1 MISRTRGGS
10 GQPLSTV
17 EPLQKKSPL
26 TDCLSID
33 NDLCA
38 TMFRFDHGHAP
49 WQSPDSKA
57 MKATAYCRVSTSGQR
72 DEGVSLAMQR
82 ERIATWCASNGYE
95 FNADFVEVMSG
106 GRADNRPELQ
116 RAIATACRLRGVL
129 VVYSL
134 SRLAR
139 SVKDTISI
147 AERLERSGANLV
159 SLSERID
166 TTSAIGKMVFRLLST
181 LNEFERDQ
189 LAERTASAMAHLRK
203 ANRRISS
210 RIPLGYDLSPDGNTL
225 LINPEEQ
232 KIVARICA
240 WRRRGM
246 TMDAIAES
254 LQQTG
259 ARTKAGGRWHPST
272 VRGILSRQQL
282 LAA

>member
-1 MISRTRGGS
+1 
-10 GQPLSTV
+10 
-17 EPLQKKSPL
+17 
-26 TDCLSID
+26 
-33 NDLCA
+33 
-38 TMFRFDHGHAP
+38 
-49 WQSPDSKA
+49 
-57 MKATAYCRVSTSGQR
+57 MKVVAYCRVSTVGQR
-72 DEGVSLAMQR
+72 EDGASLDMQR
-82 ERIATWCASNGYE
+82 ERIATWCGSNNAELEAS
-95 FNADFVEVMSG
+95 FVEVMSG

-116 RAIATACRLRGVL
+116 KAIAASCRLRGVL

-139 SVKDTISI
+139 SVKDTITI
-147 AERLERSGANLV
+147 AERLERHGANLV

-166 TTSAIGKMVFRLLST
+166 TTSALGKMVFRLLST

-189 LAERTASAMAHLRK
+189 LAERTAHAMAHLRR

-225 LINPEEQ
+225 LANREEQ
-232 KIVARICA
+232 RLVAKICD

-254 LQQTG
+254 LQRDGTP
-259 ARTKAGGRWHPST
+259 TKAGGRWYAST
-272 VRGILSRQQL
+272 VRGILIRQQR

>member
-1 MISRTRGGS
+1 MNAI
-10 GQPLSTV
+10 
-17 EPLQKKSPL
+17 
-26 TDCLSID
+26 
-33 NDLCA
+33 
-38 TMFRFDHGHAP
+38 
-49 WQSPDSKA
+49 
-57 MKATAYCRVSTSGQR
+57 AYCRVSTFEQR
-72 DEGVSLAMQR
+72 DEGASLDMQR
-82 ERIATWCASNGYE
+82 ERIAAWCAPNGYE
-95 FNADFVEVMSG
+95 LDSSYVEVMSG

-116 RAIATACRLRGVL
+116 KAITAACKLRGVL
-129 VVYSL
+129 VVFSL

-139 SVKDTISI
+139 SVKDTIAI

-166 TTSAIGKMVFRLLST
+166 TTSALGKMVFRLLST

-189 LAERTASAMAHLRK
+189 LAERTANAMAHLRR

-254 LQQTG
+254 LHRTG
-259 ARTKAGGRWHPST
+259 TPTKAGGRWHAST
-272 VRGILSRQQL
+272 IRGILGRQQR

>member
-1 MISRTRGGS
+1 M
-10 GQPLSTV
+10 
-17 EPLQKKSPL
+17 
-26 TDCLSID
+26 
-33 NDLCA
+33 
-38 TMFRFDHGHAP
+38 
-49 WQSPDSKA
+49 
-57 MKATAYCRVSTSGQR
+57 QR
-72 DEGVSLAMQR
+72 D
-82 ERIATWCASNGYE
+82 RIASWCASNGCE
-95 FNADFVEVMSG
+95 FDASFVEVMSG

-116 RAIATACRLRGVL
+116 KAIAAACRLRGVL

-139 SVKDTISI
+139 SVKDTIAI

-166 TTSAIGKMVFRLLST
+166 TTSALGKMVFRLLST

-189 LAERTASAMAHLRK
+189 LAERTANAMAHLRR

-210 RIPLGYDLSPDGNTL
+210 RIPLGYDLAPDGNTL
-225 LINPEEQ
+225 LTNLEEQ
-232 KIVARICA
+232 KVVAQICA

-254 LQQTG
+254 LQQAGTP
-259 ARTKAGGRWHPST
+259 TKTGGRWHAST
-272 VRGILSRQQL
+272 VRGILGRQRL